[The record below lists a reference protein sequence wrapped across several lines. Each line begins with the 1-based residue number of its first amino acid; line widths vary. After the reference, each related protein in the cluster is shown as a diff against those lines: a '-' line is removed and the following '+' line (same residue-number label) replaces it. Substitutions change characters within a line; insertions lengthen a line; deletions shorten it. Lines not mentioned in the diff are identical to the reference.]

1 MISVYSSNY
10 YVKGKWL
17 MNLSLLRAHVFWISV
32 SIVVLLLAAMGDSAR
47 ELFRYQSDLFSTGE
61 YWRIITSHFV
71 HLSLNH
77 TLFNVAGTAIFS
89 FLFARQL
96 SCMGWWLV
104 LAFLV
109 PISSMLIYTF
119 NPDLGWYV
127 GFSGV
132 LHGLLI
138 TGGILELRKAD
149 GNDMRMAIFILIV
162 VVAKLIQE
170 QFLGGVES
178 TTEEIIGGK
187 VFPDAHLYG
196 ALAGVVS
203 GVFCYWWK
211 GRAKEN
217 FN

>member
-1 MISVYSSNY
+1 MSS
-10 YVKGKWL
+10 
-17 MNLSLLRAHVFWISV
+17 SLLRAHVFWISV
-32 SIVVLLLAAMGDSAR
+32 SIVVLLLAALGDSAR
-47 ELFRYQSDLFSTGE
+47 ELLRYQPDLFYTGE

-96 SCMGWWLV
+96 SCLGWWLV
-104 LAFLV
+104 LAFLAPV
-109 PISSMLIYTF
+109 SSVLIYTF

-138 TGGILELRKAD
+138 TGGILELRKVD
-149 GNDMRMAIFILIV
+149 GNDMRMAIFILV
-162 VVAKLIQE
+162 VIAAKLMQE
-170 QFLGGVES
+170 QFFGSLES
-178 TTEEIIGGK
+178 TTEGIIGGK
-187 VFPDAHLYG
+187 VFFDAHLYG

-203 GVFCYWWK
+203 GIFCYWHK
-211 GRAKEN
+211 GRAKDN
-217 FN
+217 I